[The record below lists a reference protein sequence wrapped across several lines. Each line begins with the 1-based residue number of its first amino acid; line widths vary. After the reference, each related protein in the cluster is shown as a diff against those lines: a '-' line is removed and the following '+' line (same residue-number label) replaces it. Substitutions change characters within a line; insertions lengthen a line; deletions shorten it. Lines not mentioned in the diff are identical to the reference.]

1 MSKEEGPKYPELP
14 RTVSRML
21 SRVGYDKLLDD
32 VNKTILEKEFS
43 STQEYWRLF
52 REELIN
58 QNKDDSKKAEI

>member
-1 MSKEEGPKYPELP
+1 MKNKKEESKYPALP
-14 RTVSRML
+14 KTVSRML

-58 QNKDDSKKAEI
+58 QKKDEQNDI

>member
-1 MSKEEGPKYPELP
+1 MSKEEDSKYPELP

-21 SRVGYDKLLDD
+21 SRVGYSKLLDN

-58 QNKDDSKKAEI
+58 QNKDDE

>member
-1 MSKEEGPKYPELP
+1 MMSKEEDSKYPELP

-21 SRVGYDKLLDD
+21 SRVGYSKLLDN

-58 QNKDDSKKAEI
+58 QNKDDE

>member
-1 MSKEEGPKYPELP
+1 MTEESSKYPEIP

-58 QNKDDSKKAEI
+58 QKKDEPNDI

>member
-1 MSKEEGPKYPELP
+1 MNEKSSKYPEIP

-58 QNKDDSKKAEI
+58 QKKDE

>member
-1 MSKEEGPKYPELP
+1 MSKEEDSKYPELP

-21 SRVGYDKLLDD
+21 SRVGYSKLLDN

-52 REELIN
+52 REELIK
-58 QNKDDSKKAEI
+58 QNKDD